1 MEKTIKYYNNKP
13 VLVLE
18 KHPLTDF
25 YQIRVDLEISDV
37 DLDYI
42 AESYRGCDA
51 CMVGHKSTCYCTDKV
66 NEVSDLLNQ
75 IMEDSKISVS
85 NLFWVE
91 GKDLKDKP
99 FEWAENE
106 KLKQGILKNKDILNG
121 LVDII
126 AESKSLIKAQEKQLK
141 DNEDSIRKS
150 DAIVENRKALSK
162 ISDKEYE
169 DSRLSINLLKEQ
181 KTKITVEKSDIEL
194 SYKDYKNLLE
204 RDELLSALEA
214 GGVNNWE
221 WYGESTKHL
230 YENEE

>member
-18 KHPLTDF
+18 KHSSADF
-25 YQIRVDLEISDV
+25 YQIQVDLEISDI

-51 CMVGHKSTCYCTDKV
+51 CMVGHKSTCYCDD
-66 NEVSDLLNQ
+66 EVALASDLLER
-75 IMEDSKISVS
+75 IMEENKLSVS

-91 GKDLKDKP
+91 SKDLKDKT
-99 FEWAENE
+99 FEWAENS
-106 KLKQGILKNKDILNG
+106 KLKCEISKNKSILNG
-121 LVDII
+121 LVDIV
-126 AESKSLIKAQEKQLK
+126 AENKSLIKAQEKQLK

-150 DAIVENRKALSK
+150 DAIVENRRALAE

-169 DSRLSINLLKEQ
+169 NLKTSVNLLKEQ

-214 GGVNNWE
+214 GGVDNWE